1 VKLYFL
7 GGSFNPPHLGHLKI
21 AEFCLKQCN
30 LFLFIPTY
38 KSPFKLNQNI
48 VSPSH
53 RLNMLNLLIQKHD
66 KIKVDSFEIE
76 KEETSYTYKTVE
88 YIKNKYN
95 PSELVMI
102 IGDDHLKA
110 LNKWKNIDY
119 IYNNCKLICFN
130 RNNIYTKKNLEIEFI
145 KSFNFPISS
154 SQIRNNIKQKNIR
167 GIKNSLS
174 SKLVDYI
181 LKNKLYEK

>member
-7 GGSFNPPHLGHLKI
+7 GGTFNPPHVGHLKI
-21 AEFCLKQCN
+21 AEFCLKHCD

-38 KSPFKLNQNI
+38 KSPFKINQKT
-48 VSPSH
+48 VSSTH
-53 RLNMLNLLIQKHD
+53 RLKMLNLLIQKHD

-95 PSELVMI
+95 PSELVMVV
-102 IGDDHLKA
+102 GADHA
-110 LNKWKNIDY
+110 ETLNKWKNIDY

-130 RNNIYTKKNLEIEFI
+130 RNNKFIKKNQEIEFI
-145 KSFNFPISS
+145 NSFHFPISS
-154 SQIRNNIKQKNIR
+154 SQIRNNIKQKNILK
-167 GIKNSLS
+167 IKNSLS

-181 LKNKLYEK
+181 LINKLYEK